1 MWRFLKY
8 PYRHFLSAS
17 HRIHCPLR
25 IMGPAVS
32 ATDYSQ
38 LTAIIS
44 TANRPK
50 SLRRVVQSLRRRFPE
65 LKILVADQSREPR
78 VPKQADLVKVPAAV
92 GRAAALNALLS
103 RVRTPYFLLI
113 DEQAE
118 LTADSQIDRLL
129 ELVVDDKLDV
139 AAGDFMGC
147 RRKFWLLVTRRPQ
160 PGHGLLEFAGD
171 QLTLLPGHRTIGD
184 GYAWCDLVHN
194 FYVACTSKVRNL
206 GGWDPDLENDE
217 REEFFVRAHRHGLRV
232 GLAPEVVASLWNEP
246 AELQETS
253 VDRKRLAVAKMALE
267 RMIDIDGRT
276 ITAPRRAKAA

>member
-1 MWRFLKY
+1 M
-8 PYRHFLSAS
+8 
-17 HRIHCPLR
+17 
-25 IMGPAVS
+25 S

-50 SLRRVVQSLRRRFPE
+50 SLRRVVQSLRRRIPE
-65 LKILVADQSREPR
+65 LKMLVADQSREPR

-217 REEFFVRAHRHGLRV
+217 REEFFVRAHRQGLRV

-253 VDRKRLAVAKMALE
+253 VDRNRLAVAKMALE